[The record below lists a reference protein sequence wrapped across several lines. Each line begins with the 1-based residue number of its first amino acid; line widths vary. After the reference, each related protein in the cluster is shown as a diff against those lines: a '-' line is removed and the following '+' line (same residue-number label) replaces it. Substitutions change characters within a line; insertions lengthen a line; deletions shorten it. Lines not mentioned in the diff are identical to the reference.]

1 MFSPPPG
8 YVDFIS
14 DADTALP
21 AELGRTLTVPR
32 VGTVVARRTTPASAA
47 LLAMSASPDSK
58 PSEQVA
64 YLARF
69 VEAHLGTDEVGRVYV
84 EMMVGDMPSDA
95 ITLIARAVATE
106 GTARPYV
113 AVVSLAVMCGHHWRT
128 IRQKLLAAGIADPMA
143 LPSMH
148 VLLDYTE
155 SMAVEALASG
165 EDGRRE
171 VDSLYRRLYGPTPE
185 ALSLNG
191 DDYVPPGFSPEEVE
205 ASFDAFSHA
214 AH

>member
-8 YVDFIS
+8 YVDLLS

-21 AELGRTLTVPR
+21 AGPGCTLTVPR

-47 LLAMSASPDSK
+47 LLAMSASPASK

-191 DDYVPPGFSPEEVE
+191 DDYVPQGFSPEEME
-205 ASFDAFSHA
+205 ASFDAFSRA